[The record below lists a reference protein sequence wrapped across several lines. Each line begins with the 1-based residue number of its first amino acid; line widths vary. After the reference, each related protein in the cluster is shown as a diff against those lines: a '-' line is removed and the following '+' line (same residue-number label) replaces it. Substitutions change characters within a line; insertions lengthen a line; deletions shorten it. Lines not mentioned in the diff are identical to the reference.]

1 MNGFTRVTR
10 GATGVLR
17 WVWAIP
23 QRVRLANDTWEETA
37 AQARTIQGPS
47 VRERQ
52 ADLIQFYSRF
62 ENLVEALCDS
72 GQYGPVERLERRYA
86 QERQWMQ
93 ANYPKVRKYV
103 VAYLRFDALDAEHC
117 STLDGSFG
125 DAFEAL
131 FAAPSLECFLTM
143 DDGHMI
149 SRITRTRE
157 ALNLYGE
164 HLRQLLARDAS
175 CD

>member
-1 MNGFTRVTR
+1 M
-10 GATGVLR
+10 ATSRIWLKREFAHRQPADGKQ
-17 WVWAIP
+17 AEDD
-23 QRVRLANDTWEETA
+23 QDQ
-37 AQARTIQGPS
+37 AQDA
-47 VRERQ
+47 
-52 ADLIQFYSRF
+52 
-62 ENLVEALCDS
+62 
-72 GQYGPVERLERRYA
+72 GQYGAVDQLERRYA

-131 FAAPSLECFLTM
+131 FAAPSVDCFMTM

-149 SRITRTRE
+149 SRILRTRE

-175 CD
+175 CE